1 MQAAIGEELG
11 SLSRLHTLS
20 LHLDSPDYPVC
31 CPDLG
36 KIGMIQVTL
45 TDAQINAEESALRS
59 QADLLASSLSRSVR
73 LLRLVE
79 RDTEGAAWRT
89 YRLSRVGSTDDAV
102 YARHD
107 RSCSTQVSLRVVGP
121 PILHAC
127 SSSDAV
133 HSISSLICSWTC

>member
-107 RSCSTQVSLRVVGP
+107 RSCSTQVSLRVVGA
-121 PILHAC
+121 PILRAPC
-127 SSSDAV
+127 LTL
-133 HSISSLICSWTC
+133 SIVYLP